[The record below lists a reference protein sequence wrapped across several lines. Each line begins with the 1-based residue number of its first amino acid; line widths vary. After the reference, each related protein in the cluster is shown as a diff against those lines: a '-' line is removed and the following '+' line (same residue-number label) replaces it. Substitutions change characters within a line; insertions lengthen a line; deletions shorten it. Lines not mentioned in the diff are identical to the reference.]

1 MLAVRLDRLRRLLA
15 SRALDAV
22 LITDT
27 KNRRYFSGFTGSA
40 GVLLITEDR
49 ALLLTDFRY
58 LEQAASQAELFEI
71 VDSGGTADNKLLD
84 LFQEFAIK
92 NLGFENQVMTVQEYQ
107 KLQNKGT
114 AFISLNDELDRMRW
128 IKDEKELVCIRQ
140 AASIADQAFSH
151 ILKFLKVGLTEQEV
165 ALELEY
171 TMKKAGAEDLSFAS
185 IVAAGKHSSLPHARP
200 GARKI
205 AYGDFVKLDFGALYQ
220 GYCSDMTRTVVMG
233 KASDRQKEIYNLVLT
248 AQKAALDLL
257 KPGMMTDKVDSI
269 ARTIIAENGYGEYF
283 GHGLGHSLGL
293 FIHEE
298 PRLSSSCQVLIQ
310 PGMLFTVEPGIYLP
324 GFGGVRIEDLV
335 LVTDSGIDNLTSS
348 PKELIVLP

>member
-1 MLAVRLDRLRRLLA
+1 MLAARLNKVRKLIENKD
-15 SRALDAV
+15 LDAV
-22 LITDT
+22 LITDE

-40 GVLLITEDR
+40 GVLLITGNK

-71 VDSGGTADNKLLD
+71 VDCGGSANGKLLC
-84 LFQEFAIK
+84 LLQELKIK

-107 KLQNKGT
+107 ELHNKGT
-114 AFISLNDELDRMRW
+114 DFISLDDELNRMRW
-128 IKDEKELVCIRQ
+128 IKDEKELSCIRQ
-140 AASIADQAFSH
+140 AAAIADQAFSH
-151 ILKFLKVGLTEQEV
+151 ILRFLKVGLTEQEA

-185 IVAAGKHSSLPHARP
+185 IVAAGDHSSLPHARP
-200 GARKI
+200 GKRKI
-205 AYGDFVKLDFGALYQ
+205 AYGDFVKMDFGALYQ

-233 KASDRQKEIYNLVLT
+233 QASDKQKEIYNIVLT
-248 AQKAALDLL
+248 AQKAALAVL
-257 KPGMMTDKVDSI
+257 KPGMMTDKVDLT
-269 ARTIIAENGYGEYF
+269 ARSIIAEKGYGDYF

-298 PRLSSSCQVLIQ
+298 PRLSPSCQVLIQ

-335 LVTDSGIDNLTSS
+335 LVTDSGIDNLTAS
-348 PKELIVLP
+348 PKELIVLE

>member
-1 MLAVRLDRLRRLLA
+1 MQSARLDKLRKLLE
-15 SRALDAV
+15 SRDLDAA
-22 LITDT
+22 LITDA

-40 GVLLITEDR
+40 GVLLITKDR

-71 VDSGGTADNKLLD
+71 VDCTPNNKLLD
-84 LFQEFAIK
+84 LFQELKIK
-92 NLGFENQVMTVQEYQ
+92 NLGFENRVMTVQEYQ
-107 KLQNKGT
+107 ELQNEGT
-114 AFISLNDELDRMRW
+114 VFISLNDELDKMRW
-128 IKDEKELVCIRQ
+128 IKDEKELACIRQ

-185 IVAAGKHSSLPHARP
+185 IVAAGEHSSLPHARP
-200 GARKI
+200 GKRKI
-205 AYGDFVKLDFGALYQ
+205 AYGDFVKMDFGALYQ

-233 KASDRQKEIYNLVLT
+233 QASDRQKEIYNLVLT

-257 KPGMMTDKVDSI
+257 KPGMMTDKVDSA

-298 PRLSSSCQVLIQ
+298 PRLSPSCQVLIQ

-348 PKELIVLP
+348 PKELIVLA